1 VTKENLSRKLLE
13 LSASPIAAVRAVQG
27 DRDVCSIASSQE
39 AQPSSRVDPRER
51 GGTSSGATST
61 VDRPMSGRQAAAGT
75 GLPLGACVRQNP
87 PAPDHNAR
95 GRREVKQ
102 YGTQEL
108 GGAGEESLV
117 GAGH

>member
-1 VTKENLSRKLLE
+1 
-13 LSASPIAAVRAVQG
+13 
-27 DRDVCSIASSQE
+27 
-39 AQPSSRVDPRER
+39 
-51 GGTSSGATST
+51 
-61 VDRPMSGRQAAAGT
+61 MSGRQAAAGT